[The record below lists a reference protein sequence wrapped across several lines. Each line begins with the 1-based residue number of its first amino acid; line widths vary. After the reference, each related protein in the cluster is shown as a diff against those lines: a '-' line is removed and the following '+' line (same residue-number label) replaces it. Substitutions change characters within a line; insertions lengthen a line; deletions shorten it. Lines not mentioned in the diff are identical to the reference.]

1 MKSNTPAFQFYPQDF
16 LVGTAMLSAEETG
29 AYIRLLCYQWT
40 NDGLPNDK
48 AILARI
54 AGCDGNAI
62 ASVWDKFGICQ
73 DGKLRNARLESIRVK
88 QNEYRAKQK
97 ANSEKRWKN
106 EENGKV
112 GMPPHIPPHSSG
124 ISQQA
129 SQSDA
134 LQSSSSYYNIANAIL
149 PPVGGDEELKV
160 NHKIDHMV
168 EERLSSKVK
177 QNPTPSSSSSSLNK
191 INEAWIADIKRHYPT
206 TDVDQE
212 LRNMD
217 AWLANNPKRR
227 KTRKFIVGWLNR
239 CQPEL
244 PKEQPRQN
252 DIPPEYDFSSW

>member
-1 MKSNTPAFQFYPQDF
+1 MKTNTPAFQFYPQDF

-40 NDGLPNDK
+40 NDGLPNDR
-48 AILARI
+48 AVLSRL
-54 AGCDGNAI
+54 AGCDGNAM
-62 ASVWDKFGICQ
+62 ASIWDKFGICE
-73 DGKLRNARLESIRVK
+73 DGKLRNKKLEDIKIK

-106 EENGKV
+106 AENSKKDI
-112 GMPPHIPPHSSG
+112 PPHIPPHQSGMPSG
-124 ISQQA
+124 ISQT
-129 SQSDA
+129 DA
-134 LQSSSSYYNIANAIL
+134 LQSSSSIYNISYDIL
-149 PPVGGDEELKV
+149 PPVGGDEESKVSHKV
-160 NHKIDHMV
+160 NHEV

-177 QNPTPSSSSSSLNK
+177 QNQTPSSSSSSLNK

-244 PKEQPRQN
+244 PPEPTKQN
-252 DIPPEYDFSSW
+252 DIPPEYDFSW

>member
-1 MKSNTPAFQFYPQDF
+1 MKNNTPAFQFYPQDF

-48 AILARI
+48 VILARI
-54 AGCDGNAI
+54 AGCDGNAVGSI
-62 ASVWDKFGICQ
+62 WDKFGICH

-106 EENGKV
+106 EENDKIGI
-112 GMPPHIPPHSSG
+112 PSHIPSHQSG

-129 SQSDA
+129 SQTHP
-134 LQSSSSYYNIANAIL
+134 LHSSSSYNIANAIL
-149 PPVGGDEELKV
+149 PPVGGDNAVAIPSHDEVKSEK
-160 NHKIDHMV
+160 KQID
-168 EERLSSKVK
+168 
-177 QNPTPSSSSSSLNK
+177 
-191 INEAWIADIKRHYPT
+191 EAWIADLKRHYPT
-206 TDVDQE
+206 TDVEQE

>member
-1 MKSNTPAFQFYPQDF
+1 MNKSPAFQFYPQDF

-73 DGKLRNARLESIRVK
+73 DGKLRNTRLESIRVK

-112 GMPPHIPPHSSG
+112 GIPTDIPSHQSG

-129 SQSDA
+129 SQTDA
-134 LQSSSSYYNIANAIL
+134 LHSSSSYTIDKSIVVVSPSKEVPAPENEKLEVEEKPKRIAKPVNIAW
-149 PPVGGDEELKV
+149 
-160 NHKIDHMV
+160 ID
-168 EERLSSKVK
+168 
-177 QNPTPSSSSSSLNK
+177 
-191 INEAWIADIKRHYPT
+191 DIKRHYPT
-206 TDVDQE
+206 TDVDDE
-212 LRNMD
+212 LRKMD

-244 PKEQPRQN
+244 P
-252 DIPPEYDFSSW
+252 PEPKKVEEEVDPKYDFSW

>member
-1 MKSNTPAFQFYPQDF
+1 MKNNTPAFQFYPQDF

-48 AILARI
+48 VILARI
-54 AGCDGNAI
+54 AGCDGNAMGSI
-62 ASVWDKFGICQ
+62 WDKFGICD
-73 DGKLRNARLESIRVK
+73 DGKLRNARLNYVKIK

-97 ANSEKRWKN
+97 ANSEKRWKSA
-106 EENGKV
+106 ENCKKDI
-112 GMPPHIPPHSSG
+112 PPHIPPNQSG
-124 ISQQA
+124 ISQVP
-129 SQSDA
+129 SQTDA
-134 LQSSSSYYNIANAIL
+134 LQSSSSLYNISNDIL
-149 PPVGGDEELKV
+149 PPVGGGSEEKKSEKKLV
-160 NHKIDHMV
+160 D
-168 EERLSSKVK
+168 
-177 QNPTPSSSSSSLNK
+177 
-191 INEAWIADIKRHYPT
+191 EAWISDTKRHYPT

-244 PKEQPRQN
+244 PPEQLKQN
-252 DIPPEYDFSSW
+252 DIPPEYDFSW